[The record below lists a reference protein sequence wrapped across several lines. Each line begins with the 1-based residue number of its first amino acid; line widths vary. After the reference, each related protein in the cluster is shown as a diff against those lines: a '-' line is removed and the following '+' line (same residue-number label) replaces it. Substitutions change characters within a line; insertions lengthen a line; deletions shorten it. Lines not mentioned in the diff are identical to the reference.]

1 MVPKIH
7 IVRTADGADFPLPSY
22 TSKHHFAL
30 NLMAAISAPIKIG
43 PRERVKVPTGF
54 AIALPDG
61 LCGQVI
67 SNREMAH
74 NHGIIVLDAPS
85 LIHPADREALF
96 IVLRNES
103 NQQFI
108 LQRGMKIAQ
117 LLLIPAIQTAWQEIK
132 TDLDNQNTNAH
143 LSEVVVEAAGDE
155 EKPPYLSAS
164 DKRPKVSIR
173 ERSSK

>member
-22 TSKHHFAL
+22 TSKHHCGL
-30 NLMAAISAPIKIG
+30 NLMAAISAPVKIG
-43 PRERVKVPTGF
+43 PRERVRIPVGF
-54 AIALPDG
+54 AFALPDG
-61 LCGQVI
+61 LCGQVV

-74 NHGIIVLDAPS
+74 DHGIIVLDAPS
-85 LIHPADREALF
+85 IIHPADREALF
-96 IVLRNES
+96 VVLRNES

-117 LLLIPAIQTAWQEIK
+117 LLLIPAIQTAWQEIQ
-132 TDLDNQNTNAH
+132 TDMDTQNNQSH
-143 LSEVVVEAAGDE
+143 LSEVIVESALDE
-155 EKPPYLSAS
+155 GKSPYLSAS